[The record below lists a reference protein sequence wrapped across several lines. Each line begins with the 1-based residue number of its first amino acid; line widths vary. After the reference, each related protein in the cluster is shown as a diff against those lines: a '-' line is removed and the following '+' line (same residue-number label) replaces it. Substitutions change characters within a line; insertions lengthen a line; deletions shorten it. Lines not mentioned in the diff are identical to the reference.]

1 LQAQEGRTPVTD
13 VEEVAPPGSSDA
25 RSLDADAANEAAEN
39 RSLIDDVEVLIED
52 GKTYLEAELNFQK
65 TRALFVGNRAKG
77 LALYALLGLMFAWM
91 ALIGLTI
98 GLIFALTP
106 SLGGWGATGVVVA
119 VWLLIAAVALRAA
132 AGRWNA
138 LVASFAPQD
147 DQR

>member
-1 LQAQEGRTPVTD
+1 MSD
-13 VEEVAPPGSSDA
+13 VEEIAAAGSSDEA
-25 RSLDADAANEAAEN
+25 LEEAAEN

-65 TRALFVGNRAKG
+65 TRAQFAGDRAKG
-77 LALYALLGLMFAWM
+77 VALYALLGLMFAWM

-119 VWLLIAAVALRAA
+119 IWLVIAAVALRAA
-132 AGRWNA
+132 ASRWRE
-138 LVASFAPQD
+138 LVASFESGSRTP
-147 DQR
+147 

>member
-1 LQAQEGRTPVTD
+1 MSE
-13 VEEVAPPGSSDA
+13 VEEIAAAGSPSA
-25 RSLDADAANEAAEN
+25 RSGDAGDAIDEAAEN

-65 TRALFVGNRAKG
+65 TRAQFVGDRAKG
-77 LALYALLGLMFAWM
+77 VALYGLLGLMFAWM

-119 VWLLIAAVALRAA
+119 IWLVIAGVAFRAA
-132 AGRWNA
+132 AGRWRA
-138 LVASFAPQD
+138 LVASFERRDEQA
-147 DQR
+147 

>member
-1 LQAQEGRTPVTD
+1 MSDIDEIAHAEPPVTD
-13 VEEVAPPGSSDA
+13 A
-25 RSLDADAANEAAEN
+25 AAEE

-65 TRALFVGNRAKG
+65 TRAAFAGDRAKG
-77 LALYALLGLMFAWM
+77 VALYGLLGLMFAWM

-119 VWLLIAAVALRAA
+119 AWLIIAGLALRAA
-132 AGRWNA
+132 AGRWRQ
-138 LVASFAPQD
+138 LVASFGDGEA
-147 DQR
+147 

>member
-1 LQAQEGRTPVTD
+1 MSD
-13 VEEVAPPGSSDA
+13 VEEIAVAGSSDEA
-25 RSLDADAANEAAEN
+25 LEEAAEN

-65 TRALFVGNRAKG
+65 TRAQFAGDRAKG
-77 LALYALLGLMFAWM
+77 VALYALLGLMFAWM

-119 VWLLIAAVALRAA
+119 IWLVIAAVALRAA
-132 AGRWNA
+132 ASRWRE
-138 LVASFAPQD
+138 LVASFESGSRTP
-147 DQR
+147 